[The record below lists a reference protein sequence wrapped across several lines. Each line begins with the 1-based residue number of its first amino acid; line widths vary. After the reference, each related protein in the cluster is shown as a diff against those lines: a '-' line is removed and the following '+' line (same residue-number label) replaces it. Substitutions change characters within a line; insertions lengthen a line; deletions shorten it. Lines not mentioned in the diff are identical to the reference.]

1 MKLNRKWMLLVALVL
16 SVAMATTGSTL
27 AFLTDRDSEANVFTL
42 GNVEI
47 DLEENYDPDEELFP
61 GETYPKEAWVKNI
74 GLNDAYVWA
83 TVAVP
88 AELEEA
94 LIITRSNEEKWVWN
108 EEAKQEEIDGVMF
121 NVYTVKYTDVL
132 APDAETPQFI
142 TSLGLNSAVDV
153 DPEGNMHLIVNGEET
168 ESDLLWNVL
177 EDGLDSVV
185 HVSAYAIQTE
195 GFDNFDAAYAAYYA
209 QWGENGSEYEDPNA
223 PDHTCWDGTVDASW
237 YNDNDTEFV
246 IMTAEQLAGFAK
258 LVDEGNNFE
267 GKTVKLGNDICLECY
282 DDAGERVTF
291 DPIGDKSAF
300 EGTFDGQNHTIEN
313 LYQNGWALG
322 YEWGA
327 YGSVSL
333 FGEVENATIKN
344 LTMSGSESLV
354 EGGDVAG
361 ITGSATGTCIFENI
375 TIEDSDIATYNNGCG
390 GIIGWSGAGNY
401 TFKNITIAEDVELT
415 GLWGSFDSSI
425 GGIVGQAEP
434 GATYNFEN
442 VEINCRLN
450 VFNDCTASYDYYN
463 YRMCGMIMGRLE
475 ETTTIDG
482 SNYPDTSKY
491 NITCNNVTV
500 NYGDWMNYHY
510 CDPTPGYNNGRGM
523 RVETG
528 YSYDG
533 LPADYDHSQCTTH
546 HNELIPFDQIFGGD
560 QLGVKGLKEYTGVTV
575 NYPN

>member
-153 DPEGNMHLIVNGEET
+153 DHEGNMHLIVNGEET